1 MLELLVSGGVLP
13 SRHLNPQHHRL
24 QSDRNGAQRPPA
36 KPMSAQLLLV
46 RRQRLNLGLELAG
59 DPPTL
64 VTGAQVTV
72 ITEAKSR

>member
-1 MLELLVSGGVLP
+1 
-13 SRHLNPQHHRL
+13 
-24 QSDRNGAQRPPA
+24 
-36 KPMSAQLLLV
+36 MSAQLLLV